1 MTLAAAVMGALQA
14 GLAWRLDWTAMG
26 KLQCVMWMGAAL
38 PASALLYFGMLRL
51 LRVDLRS
58 LMRRRAAS

>member
-1 MTLAAAVMGALQA
+1 
-14 GLAWRLDWTAMG
+14 
-26 KLQCVMWMGAAL
+26 L